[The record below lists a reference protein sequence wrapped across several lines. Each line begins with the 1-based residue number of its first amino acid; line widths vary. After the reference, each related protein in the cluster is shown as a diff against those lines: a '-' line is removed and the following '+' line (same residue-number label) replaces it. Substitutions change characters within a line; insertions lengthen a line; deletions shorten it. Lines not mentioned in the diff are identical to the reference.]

1 MSHELRTPLN
11 AIIGFAEM
19 LDLAPASVGEEKRRD
34 YVHSIRQAGEQL
46 LTLVNEIL
54 DYSKADSQQLQL
66 VRERFSIHDI
76 VDDAMRMIR
85 LQAGQSGV
93 ALHRDLPADLPPLL
107 SDKLRLSQILLNL
120 LSNAVKATP
129 DGGKITVAVEPNGD
143 DRFNLTV
150 ADTGIGMPPEMLETV
165 FNPYDGTGNSYVR
178 KEKGTGLGLAIVKRL
193 VEMLRGEVSIAST
206 PGEGTTVRMDLPL
219 SFTE

>member
-1 MSHELRTPLN
+1 M
-11 AIIGFAEM
+11 
-19 LDLAPASVGEEKRRD
+19 
-34 YVHSIRQAGEQL
+34 RQA
-46 LTLVNEIL
+46 
-54 DYSKADSQQLQL
+54 
-66 VRERFSIHDI
+66 
-76 VDDAMRMIR
+76 
-85 LQAGQSGV
+85 
-93 ALHRDLPADLPPLL
+93 
-107 SDKLRLSQILLNL
+107 LLNL

-143 DRFNLTV
+143 KRFNLSV
-150 ADTGIGMPPEMLETV
+150 ADTGVGMPPEMLETV

-206 PGEGTTVRMDLPL
+206 PGQGTTVRMDLPI